1 MFDPAANRTN
11 SLRRLPFF
19 GLALALAVATAGVM
33 AASAGAIGAS
43 PAGSGVKAD
52 RLPSQELREC
62 NRDCNAG
69 FGVLTQIIHDPAESR
84 TTATRGHSN
93 G

>member
-1 MFDPAANRTN
+1 MFDPVANRTK

-43 PAGSGVKAD
+43 SAGTGVKAD
-52 RLPSQELREC
+52 RLQSQVAVEC
-62 NRDCNAG
+62 DRDCTASLG
-69 FGVLTQIIHDPAESR
+69 TLTQIIHDPAESL
-84 TTATRGHSN
+84 TTATRGPSN